1 MPFLLLLAFPLVEL
15 YVLVKAGAV
24 IGALNTVLWELAS
37 AALGIWAVRA
47 QGQGAMRTVRAELA
61 QGRIPQNPFLD
72 GLLIF
77 LGGILLILPGLLSD
91 ALGLL
96 LLIPPVRRL
105 AAIALAKRLAA
116 RQAGT
121 GDGGVASRVV
131 FFRSSGFSGPGGPF
145 PPGSG
150 PPGPFSRP
158 DSVSGHP
165 EQDART
171 AYDDMAPR
179 QATVLESSAMEFSG
193 EEEERGEERRTPPD
207 GGEAGVRGGF
217 GSSGATG
224 AGDGR

>member
-1 MPFLLLLAFPLVEL
+1 MPFLLFLAVPLVEL
-15 YVLVKAGAV
+15 YVLIKAGAA
-24 IGALNTVLWELAS
+24 IGALNLVLWELAS

-96 LLIPPVRRL
+96 LLLPPVRGL
-105 AAIALAKRLAA
+105 AAVALAKRLAA
-116 RQAGT
+116 RQART
-121 GDGGVASRVV
+121 GDAGASSRFV

-150 PPGPFSRP
+150 PAWPPYRP

-165 EQDART
+165 GQYART
-171 AYDDMAPR
+171 AYGDAPPR
-179 QATVLESSAMEFSG
+179 QATVLESSAMEFG
-193 EEEERGEERRTPPD
+193 AEGERGEEEGASPD
-207 GGEAGVRGGF
+207 GRGANAGGGF
-217 GSSGATG
+217 GSSGATTSE
-224 AGDGR
+224 DGR